1 MTMKNLV
8 ATILTTLLCL
18 STFANS
24 MDRIDG
30 VYYTTSSYRYN
41 NVKKDWTKIQE
52 DRKRFIINTQSGKI
66 NVDGEWFNILKM
78 KSKNNKTIGG
88 TDYRITLVND
98 NGDMFLALLTV
109 IPSALPDEKSEVQF
123 YMANNKIDISYD
135 LDR

>member
-41 NVKKDWTKIQE
+41 NVKKDWTKTQE

-66 NVDGEWFNILKM
+66 NVDGEWYNILKM
-78 KSKNNKTIGG
+78 KSKKNKSVGG
-88 TDYRITLVND
+88 TDYRITLVKD
-98 NGDMFLALLTV
+98 NGEMFLALLTV
-109 IPSALPDEKSEVQF
+109 VPSTLPDEKSEVQF